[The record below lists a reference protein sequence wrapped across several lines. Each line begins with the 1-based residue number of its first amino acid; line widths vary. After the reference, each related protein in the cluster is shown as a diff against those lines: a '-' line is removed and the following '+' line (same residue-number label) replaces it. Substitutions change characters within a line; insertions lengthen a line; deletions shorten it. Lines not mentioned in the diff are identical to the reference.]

1 MANSTKVKGT
11 ADVVFLLDVTDSMD
25 YCIDAVKKNI
35 RIFVQEL
42 QKAQIDWR
50 ARIIGFRNHEF
61 SPVDW
66 IDADGSPFTAD
77 LNELRRQ
84 LDGKKPSG
92 GDPESLE
99 ESVLDALHYVSQM
112 EVASGKTDPGKWRP
126 TGRTAKC
133 VMLFTDAPC
142 QDLVSY
148 VPGNLE
154 LEDVGNAL
162 ASSRIRLSIIAPDF
176 DCYHELAEYNG
187 VYYVPCG
194 KPEDF
199 PKMHLSAAELT
210 PQEKANHKMTFEDI
224 IRDFAR
230 TVTATA
236 TEEAY

>member
-1 MANSTKVKGT
+1 MANNSKVKGT
-11 ADVVFLLDVTDSMD
+11 ADVVFLMDVTDSMD

-42 QKAQIDWR
+42 QKAGIDWR

-61 SPVDW
+61 NPDNW
-66 IDADGSPFTAD
+66 LDADGSLFTSD

-92 GDPESLE
+92 GDPDSLE

-112 EVASGKTDPGKWRP
+112 GVSATKLDPGKWRP

-154 LEDVGNAL
+154 LDDVGNAL

-176 DCYHELAEYNG
+176 DCYHELAEYG
-187 VYYVPCG
+187 AIYVPCG
-194 KPEDF
+194 KSEDF
-199 PKMHLSAAELT
+199 PKMHLSKDDLT
-210 PQEKANHKMTFEDI
+210 PQEQADHKMTFEDI
-224 IRDFAR
+224 IRDFAK

-236 TEEAY
+236 TEEAF